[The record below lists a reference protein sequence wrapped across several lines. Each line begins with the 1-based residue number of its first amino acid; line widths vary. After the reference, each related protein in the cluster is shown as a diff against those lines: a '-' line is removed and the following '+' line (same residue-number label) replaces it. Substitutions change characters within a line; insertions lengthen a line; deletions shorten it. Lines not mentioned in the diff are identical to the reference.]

1 MKKRYRLR
9 KNERFQEIRKKGRS
23 YSSDALIL
31 NVLPNDL
38 PYSRFGFSVS
48 SRLGGAVERNRI
60 KRRLREIMRLR
71 MAQLRNGWDLVLIA
85 RTPSAKASYQEL
97 DAICARLLGR
107 ARLFVGGHEVQTT
120 VDDQKPSAKPTLP
133 EMLERSA
140 LDSI

>member
-23 YSSDALIL
+23 YGSSALIL
-31 NVLPNDL
+31 NTLPNDL

-48 SRLGGAVERNRI
+48 ARLGGAVERNRI

-71 MAQLRNGWDLVLIA
+71 MAHIRSGWDLVLIA
-85 RTPSAKASYQEL
+85 RMPSKTADYHEL

-107 ARLFVGGHEVQTT
+107 ARLFVN
-120 VDDQKPSAKPTLP
+120 DDEP
-133 EMLERSA
+133 
-140 LDSI
+140 I